1 MELKIDKIS
10 LGVGLFFILVSA
22 ILLFDSQTNSIT
34 AQSTD
39 NKKNENN
46 NGAAADLTT
55 IKTKI
60 NLNNIY
66 IKNHMIA

>member
-1 MELKIDKIS
+1 MKVKIDKIS
-10 LGVGLFFILVSA
+10 LGVGLIFILVSA

-46 NGAAADLTT
+46 NGAGDLTT
-55 IKTKI
+55 SKTKI
-60 NLNNIY
+60 NLIILD
-66 IKNHMIA
+66 IKT